1 MNHTEPLLQ
10 AAKRPAMAKLLLVL
24 LGAAGC
30 MSRPRGVMT
39 AADAIASTSRPS
51 IVQAQGECIALTCA
65 AVHATFNPRQ
75 D

>member
-10 AAKRPAMAKLLLVL
+10 AAKRPAMAKILLVL

-30 MSRPRGVMT
+30 MSRPRVVMST
-39 AADAIASTSRPS
+39 ADAIASTSGPS
-51 IVQAQGECIALTCA
+51 IVQAQGECIAFTCA
-65 AVHATFNPRQ
+65 VVRATLNPRQ